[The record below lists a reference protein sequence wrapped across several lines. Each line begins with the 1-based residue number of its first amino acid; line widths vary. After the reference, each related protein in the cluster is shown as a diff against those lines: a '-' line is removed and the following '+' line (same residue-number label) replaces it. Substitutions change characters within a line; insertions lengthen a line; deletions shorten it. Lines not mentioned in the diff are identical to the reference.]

1 MVDAHGNKWL
11 NLLKRLTMMAKTQHV
26 NHAKVIKV
34 TLITDPDGNLAVWS
48 VPECTM
54 IEPNADV
61 KAWVNSL

>member
-1 MVDAHGNKWL
+1 MVDANGNKWL

-48 VPECTM
+48 VPDRQGLGKF
-54 IEPNADV
+54 IVDKFV
-61 KAWVNSL
+61 R